1 MNDPGR
7 MHEVLS
13 VLAPP
18 RRFELVVLLL
28 DGVDRSVS
36 RLAQEVGL
44 SQSCTTRHLQ
54 ALERAGLVRGTRDGK
69 RVVFRVLPSDTVARA
84 VLTALQG
91 GTGSVPAVPSR
102 EAQGRSRRPE
112 RTPRGARPVAP
123 PVAPPPVVRPSVD
136 PPTAPVESPSESP
149 VSSESGIS
157 SAAAVRRRSEIEDF
171 LL

>member
-91 GTGSVPAVPSR
+91 GTGSVPAVPPR
-102 EAQGRSRRPE
+102 EAQGRPRHAERARR
-112 RTPRGARPVAP
+112 ASRPVAP
-123 PVAPPPVVRPSVD
+123 PRVASPSVE

>member
-91 GTGSVPAVPSR
+91 AGGPVPAVQSR
-102 EAQGRSRRPE
+102 GAQGGAPRPQRARRASRP
-112 RTPRGARPVAP
+112 G
-123 PVAPPPVVRPSVD
+123 APPPVASPAVG
-136 PPTAPVESPSESP
+136 PPTATIESASESP

>member
-28 DGVDRSVS
+28 DGVDLSVS

-102 EAQGRSRRPE
+102 EAQGRSRRAE
-112 RTPRGARPVAP
+112 RARRASRPVAP
-123 PVAPPPVVRPSVD
+123 PHVVRPSVD

>member
-123 PVAPPPVVRPSVD
+123 SPVASPSVD